1 MERAMGLPISHLLLV
16 TGLVLV
22 LIGMWG
28 VLVHRNILR
37 IIIGFS
43 LFGTGTHIVLV
54 ATGYVTGGTA
64 PIIDRALPVGEAG
77 ARAVDPVPSA
87 LVVTAIVI
95 GFSVT
100 AIMLSYAIRLYE
112 ARRTLS
118 IDAFTESK
126 W

>member
-1 MERAMGLPISHLLLV
+1 MGLPVSHILMV
-16 TGLVLV
+16 TGFALV
-22 LIGMWG
+22 LIGFWG
-28 VLVHRNILR
+28 MLGHRNILR

-43 LFGTGTHIVLV
+43 LINTGLHLVMV

-64 PIIDRALPVGEAG
+64 PIIDKALSIPEATV
-77 ARAVDPVPSA
+77 RSVDPIPAA

-100 AIMLSYAIRLYE
+100 AVMLAFAIRIHD
-112 ARRTLS
+112 AKKTLS
-118 IDAFTESK
+118 IDALTESK

>member
-1 MERAMGLPISHLLLV
+1 MGLPVSHILLA
-16 TGLVLV
+16 TGFVLV
-22 LIGMWG
+22 LIGLWG
-28 VLVHRNILR
+28 LLTHRNILR
-37 IIIGFS
+37 MVIGFS
-43 LFGTGTHIVLV
+43 LIDTGLHIVMV

-64 PIIDRALPVGEAG
+64 PIIDEALTIAD
-77 ARAVDPVPSA
+77 ATTSAVDPIPAA

-100 AIMLSYAIRLYE
+100 AVMLAFVIRLYDDKK
-112 ARRTLS
+112 TLS

>member
-1 MERAMGLPISHLLLV
+1 MDLPVSHILLA
-16 TGLVLV
+16 TGFVLV
-22 LIGMWG
+22 LLGLWG
-28 VLVHRNILR
+28 LLTHRNILR
-37 IIIGFS
+37 MVIGFS
-43 LFGTGTHIVLV
+43 LIDTGLHIVMV

-64 PIIDRALPVGEAG
+64 PIIDEALTIAD
-77 ARAVDPVPSA
+77 ATTSAVDPIPAA

-100 AIMLSYAIRLYE
+100 AVMLAFVIRLYD
-112 ARRTLS
+112 AKKTLS

>member
-1 MERAMGLPISHLLLV
+1 MGLPVSHILMV
-16 TGLVLV
+16 TGFALI
-22 LIGMWG
+22 LIGFWG
-28 VLVHRNILR
+28 MLSHRNILR

-43 LFGTGTHIVLV
+43 LINTGLHLVMV

-64 PIIDRALPVGEAG
+64 PIIDKALTISDATV
-77 ARAVDPVPSA
+77 RSVDPIPAA

-100 AIMLSYAIRLYE
+100 AVMLAFAIRIHD
-112 ARRTLS
+112 ARKTLS
-118 IDAFTESK
+118 IDALTESK

>member
-1 MERAMGLPISHLLLV
+1 MSLPVSHILLA
-16 TGLVLV
+16 TGFVLV
-22 LIGMWG
+22 LLGFWGM
-28 VLVHRNILR
+28 LAHRNILR

-43 LFGTGTHIVLV
+43 LIDTGLHIAMV

-64 PIIDRALPVGEAG
+64 PIIDRALPLSKAA
-77 ARAVDPVPSA
+77 ARAVDPIPAA

-100 AIMLSYAIRLYE
+100 AVMLAFAIRLYD
-112 ARRTLS
+112 AKKTLS
-118 IDAFTESK
+118 IDALTESQ

>member
-1 MERAMGLPISHLLLV
+1 MGLPVSHILMV
-16 TGLVLV
+16 TGFALV
-22 LIGMWG
+22 LIGFWG
-28 VLVHRNILR
+28 MLRHRNILR

-43 LFGTGTHIVLV
+43 LINTGLHLVMV

-64 PIIDRALPVGEAG
+64 PIIDKALSISEATV
-77 ARAVDPVPSA
+77 RSVDPIPAA

-100 AIMLSYAIRLYE
+100 AVMLAFAIRIHD
-112 ARRTLS
+112 ARKTLS
-118 IDAFTESK
+118 IDALTESK

>member
-1 MERAMGLPISHLLLV
+1 MSLPVSHILLTTGFVLLL
-16 TGLVLV
+16 
-22 LIGMWG
+22 IGIWG
-28 VLVHRNILR
+28 MLRHRDILR

-43 LFGTGTHIVLV
+43 LINTGLHIVMV

-64 PIIDRALPVGEAG
+64 PIVDKALPISETT
-77 ARAVDPVPSA
+77 ARAVDPIPAA

-100 AIMLSYAIRLYE
+100 AVMLAFAIRLYD
-112 ARRTLS
+112 AKKTLS
-118 IDAFTESK
+118 IDALTESQ

>member
-1 MERAMGLPISHLLLV
+1 MGLPVSHILMV
-16 TGLVLV
+16 TGFALV
-22 LIGMWG
+22 LIGFWG
-28 VLVHRNILR
+28 MLGHRNILR

-43 LFGTGTHIVLV
+43 LINTGLHLVMV

-64 PIIDRALPVGEAG
+64 PIIDKALSISEATV
-77 ARAVDPVPSA
+77 RSVDPIPAA

-100 AIMLSYAIRLYE
+100 AVMLAFAIRIHD

-118 IDAFTESK
+118 IDALTESK

>member
-1 MERAMGLPISHLLLV
+1 MGLPVSHILLA
-16 TGLVLV
+16 TGFVLV
-22 LIGMWG
+22 LLGLWG
-28 VLVHRNILR
+28 LLTHRNILR
-37 IIIGFS
+37 MVIGFS
-43 LFGTGTHIVLV
+43 LIDTGLHIVMV

-64 PIIDRALPVGEAG
+64 PIIDEALAI
-77 ARAVDPVPSA
+77 ADATTSAVDPIPAA

-100 AIMLSYAIRLYE
+100 AVMLAFVIRLYD
-112 ARRTLS
+112 AKKTLS

>member
-1 MERAMGLPISHLLLV
+1 MGLPVSHILMV
-16 TGLVLV
+16 TGFALVLV
-22 LIGMWG
+22 GFWGM
-28 VLVHRNILR
+28 LTHRNILR

-43 LFGTGTHIVLV
+43 LIDTGLHLVMV

-64 PIIDRALPVGEAG
+64 PIIDKALAASDAT
-77 ARAVDPVPSA
+77 ARSVDPIPSA

-100 AIMLSYAIRLYE
+100 AVMLAFAIRIHD
-112 ARRTLS
+112 AKKTLA
-118 IDAFTESK
+118 IDALTDSQ

>member
-1 MERAMGLPISHLLLV
+1 MGLPVSQILLATGFMLMLV
-16 TGLVLV
+16 GVW
-22 LIGMWG
+22 GM
-28 VLVHRNILR
+28 LTHRNILR

-43 LFGTGTHIVLV
+43 LVDTGMHIVLV

-64 PIIDRALPVGEAG
+64 PIIDEALNAGEA
-77 ARAVDPVPSA
+77 ASRAVDPIPSA

-100 AIMLSYAIRLYE
+100 AIMLSFAIRIHNT
-112 ARRTLS
+112 RKTLS
-118 IDAFTESK
+118 IDALTESR

>member
-1 MERAMGLPISHLLLV
+1 MGLPVSHVLLV
-16 TGLVLV
+16 TGFGLV
-22 LIGMWG
+22 LIGFWG
-28 VLVHRNILR
+28 MLTHRNILR

-43 LFGTGTHIVLV
+43 LIDTGLHLVMV

-64 PIIDRALPVGEAG
+64 PIIDRALAIPDAT
-77 ARAVDPVPSA
+77 AQAVDPVPAA

-100 AIMLSYAIRLYE
+100 AVMLAFAIRIYDVKK
-112 ARRTLS
+112 TLS
-118 IDAFTESK
+118 IDALTESK

>member
-1 MERAMGLPISHLLLV
+1 MGLPVSHILLT
-16 TGLVLV
+16 TGFLLV
-22 LIGMWG
+22 LIGLWG
-28 VLVHRNILR
+28 MLAHRNILR

-43 LFGTGTHIVLV
+43 LIDTGLHIVMV
-54 ATGYVTGGTA
+54 ATGYITGGTA
-64 PIIDRALPVGEAG
+64 PIIDKALGISEAT
-77 ARAVDPVPSA
+77 ARAVDPIPAA

-100 AIMLSYAIRLYE
+100 AIMLAFAIRLY
-112 ARRTLS
+112 AAKKTLS

>member
-1 MERAMGLPISHLLLV
+1 MGLPVSHILMV
-16 TGLVLV
+16 TGFALV
-22 LIGMWG
+22 LIGFWG
-28 VLVHRNILR
+28 MLGHRNILR

-43 LFGTGTHIVLV
+43 LINTGLHLVMV

-64 PIIDRALPVGEAG
+64 PIIDKALSIPEATV
-77 ARAVDPVPSA
+77 RSVDPIPAA

-100 AIMLSYAIRLYE
+100 AVMLAFAIRIHD
-112 ARRTLS
+112 ARKTLS
-118 IDAFTESK
+118 IDALTESK

>member
-1 MERAMGLPISHLLLV
+1 MSLPVSHILLTTGFVLLL
-16 TGLVLV
+16 
-22 LIGMWG
+22 IGIWG
-28 VLVHRNILR
+28 MLRHRDILR

-43 LFGTGTHIVLV
+43 LIDTGLHIVMV

-64 PIIDRALPVGEAG
+64 PIVDKALPISETT
-77 ARAVDPVPSA
+77 ARAVDPIPAA

-100 AIMLSYAIRLYE
+100 AVMLAFAIRLYD
-112 ARRTLS
+112 AKKTLS
-118 IDAFTESK
+118 IDALTESQ

>member
-1 MERAMGLPISHLLLV
+1 MGLPVSHILLT
-16 TGLVLV
+16 TGFVLV
-22 LIGMWG
+22 LIGLWG
-28 VLVHRNILR
+28 MLKHRNILR

-43 LFGTGTHIVLV
+43 LIDTGLHIVMV
-54 ATGYVTGGTA
+54 ATGYITGGTA
-64 PIIDRALPVGEAG
+64 PIIDQALGISDITT
-77 ARAVDPVPSA
+77 RAVDPIPAA

-100 AIMLSYAIRLYE
+100 AIMLAFAIRLYA
-112 ARRTLS
+112 ARKTLS